1 MRLPSYCEM
10 HPDAGE
16 RPLSTDRIIA
26 EIRAP
31 LLERIR
37 QLEEMVFHLEERLG
51 YKINPEWI
59 ALGPQHD
66 VHLATHADIA
76 RVDYVDTTYRR
87 ADVGPAPQP
96 DEHLGP
102 PTLPG

>member
-10 HPDAGE
+10 S
-16 RPLSTDRIIA
+16 LNTDEISMDTHRIID

-76 RVDYVDTTYRR
+76 RVD
-87 ADVGPAPQP
+87 VGPPPPPPQH
-96 DEHLGP
+96 EHLGP